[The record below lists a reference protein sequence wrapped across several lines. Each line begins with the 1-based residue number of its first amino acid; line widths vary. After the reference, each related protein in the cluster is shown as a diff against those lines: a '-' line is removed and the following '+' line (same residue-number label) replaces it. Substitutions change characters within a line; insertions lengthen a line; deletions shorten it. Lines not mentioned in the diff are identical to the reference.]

1 MSTPRTTETKEV
13 ELAARTIGA
22 PAAIGASVLAG
33 LLTALLSLPG
43 GLMLWVGISV
53 AVGRGD
59 PTWNDGEETWAT
71 ALGLT
76 LTGALGLAIF
86 FVVRALAG
94 LAARGLR
101 MVMVGLWVAPAVLV
115 HVLLAVAFVG

>member
-1 MSTPRTTETKEV
+1 MSTPRTTETTEV

-71 ALGLT
+71 ALGLI

-86 FVVRALAG
+86 FGVRALAG